1 VAKRLR
7 IADISPVLA
16 GETKT
21 SIALQQK
28 PLSADRILTDLD
40 LTSRDKGNGPAASPS
55 PDRNSRNHRTPS
67 PRRGYLAIALV
78 SDEPQLFKAGESHAV
93 IAKLFSFQRAMMRGC
108 WQANRKK
115 K

>member
-1 VAKRLR
+1 MK
-7 IADISPVLA
+7 I
-16 GETKT
+16 

-28 PLSADRILTDLD
+28 PLSVDRILTGLD

-55 PDRNSRNHRTPS
+55 PDRNSRSQRMPS
-67 PRRGYLAIALV
+67 PRRRYLPIALV
-78 SDEPQLFKAGESHAV
+78 SDEPQLFNAGESHAV